1 MILGERFFKLSNTL
15 FYFHLMPIKFT
26 VYSFLVSSA
35 GQKDKCWPSMKTIAA
50 NCHCSET
57 AAREAIAVLER
68 RGFIRRVKRYQDR
81 PNGSVRQTSNAYY
94 IQDQPPIPVSWGHT
108 PTRGGGVI
116 YEQDEGEQL
125 KSSAAGQESALEPG

>member
-15 FYFHLMPIKFT
+15 FCFHLTPIQFT

-35 GQKDKCWPSMKTIAA
+35 GQKEKCWPSMKTIAV

-57 AAREAIAVLER
+57 AAREAIAALEQK
-68 RGFIRRVKRYQDR
+68 GFIRRVKRYQDR

-94 IQDQPPIPVSWGHT
+94 IQEQPPLPASWGRS
-108 PTRGGGVI
+108 PAGGGVI
-116 YEQDEGEQL
+116 YEQDEGER
-125 KSSAAGQESALEPG
+125 SSPCAVGQTSA

>member
-35 GQKDKCWPSMKTIAA
+35 GQKEKCWPSMKTIAA

-94 IQDQPPIPVSWGHT
+94 IQEQPPLPASWGHT
-108 PTRGGGVI
+108 PAGGGGVI
-116 YEQDEGEQL
+116 YEQDEEGQL
-125 KSSAAGQESALEPG
+125 NPSARGQVSA